1 MPTHL
6 KSIEP
11 APSAVE
17 TQSRFVTLAGNP
29 NSGKTSLFNA
39 LTGAHQHVGNYPGR
53 GIRSLNRREGMSA
66 LFEHLLTR
74 RLLPLTLLIS
84 AAVFPLTACSKD
96 PDGAAG

>member
-1 MPTHL
+1 MPIYFPVIESEQSAAETQP
-6 KSIEP
+6 KSI
-11 APSAVE
+11 
-17 TQSRFVTLAGNP
+17 TLAGNP
-29 NSGKTSLFNA
+29 NSGKISLFNA